1 MKNVLA
7 IALLLLSACAPR
19 PAAVSGEPPSG
30 TWSGDYDAGS
40 DRRESISVDLR
51 WNGTNL
57 RGAVQAG
64 PRSLP
69 LTKASYKSDTGDISM
84 EFDAEGNGGRI
95 VHYIVDGKV
104 TGNTMTGTWT
114 HDGQRGDFRV
124 TKQ

>member
-1 MKNVLA
+1 MNSGEQFGWMAGPIRPKKRRTPSWDSPQANGKATCSPSPPRISKEDEIEMKSVLA

-19 PAAVSGEPPSG
+19 PAVSGEPPSG

-69 LTKASYKSDTGDISM
+69 LTKASYKSDT
-84 EFDAEGNGGRI
+84 
-95 VHYIVDGKV
+95 
-104 TGNTMTGTWT
+104 
-114 HDGQRGDFRV
+114 
-124 TKQ
+124 